1 MFWHT
6 ATSSLLT
13 ATATKVVAAAVAAL
27 AVAGGAI
34 YVATSDDSRGSDK
47 AAVAPN
53 GPANRIAPPPLQDPG
68 SAEATGGSAA
78 DVPSAT
84 TATTPPAEGAPTTK
98 STPRAAGNT
107 KNTKTTSK
115 QTKAAPK
122 KTTTTTTQAP
132 APAQVPDT
140 EAPSAPTNLTGVNL
154 GNNQFDS
161 HIILDWDASTDN
173 VGVVGYRIYFRT
185 NMGEWQQVH
194 DIHDGSTDDT
204 VVANEAFA
212 RENFAVR
219 AYDTA
224 GNLSEMATVHVEVP
238 FAV

>member
-1 MFWHT
+1 MLSHT
-6 ATSSLLT
+6 AIYSLLT
-13 ATATKVVAAAVAAL
+13 ATTTKVIAAAVAAL
-27 AVAGGAI
+27 AIAGGAV
-34 YVATSDDSRGSDK
+34 YVATSDDPRGSDT

-53 GPANRIAPPPLQDPG
+53 GPANRIAPPALEDPR
-68 SAEATGGSAA
+68 SDEATSA
-78 DVPSAT
+78 PAT
-84 TATTPPAEGAPTTK
+84 ETPPIPQATAPPPPEDAAPTTR
-98 STPRAAGNT
+98 STPRAAGT
-107 KNTKTTSK
+107 RKATTKTT
-115 QTKAAPK
+115 TKAPPK
-122 KTTTTTTQAP
+122 TTTTTTTQAP
-132 APAQVPDT
+132 GPAQVPDT

-173 VGVVGYRIYFRT
+173 VGVVGYRVYFRT

-194 DIHDGSTDDT
+194 DVDDGSTDDT

-219 AYDTA
+219 AYDAA

>member
-1 MFWHT
+1 MLSHT
-6 ATSSLLT
+6 AISTLLT
-13 ATATKVVAAAVAAL
+13 ATATKVVAVAVAAL
-27 AVAGGAI
+27 AVAGGTV
-34 YVATSDDSRGSDK
+34 YVATSDDSRGTDK

-53 GPANRIAPPPLQDPG
+53 GPANRVAPPALEDPA
-68 SAEATGGSAA
+68 SDEATSAPAAEA
-78 DVPSAT
+78 PPAT
-84 TATTPPAEGAPTTK
+84 TAPPAQDAPTTR
-98 STPRAAGNT
+98 STPRAANT
-107 KNTKTTSK
+107 RKPATRTT
-115 QTKAAPK
+115 TKAPPK
-122 KTTTTTTQAP
+122 KTTTTTTQP
-132 APAQVPDT
+132 PGPAQVPDT
-140 EAPSAPTNLTGVNL
+140 EAPSTPTNLTGVNL

-219 AYDTA
+219 AYDAA
-224 GNLSEMATVHVEVP
+224 GNLSEMVTVHVEVP

>member
-1 MFWHT
+1 MLSHT
-6 ATSSLLT
+6 AISSLLT
-13 ATATKVVAAAVAAL
+13 ATTTKVVAAAVAAL
-27 AVAGGAI
+27 AIAGGAV
-34 YVATSDDSRGSDK
+34 YVATSDAPRGSDT
-47 AAVAPN
+47 AAVAPD
-53 GPANRIAPPPLQDPG
+53 GPANRIPPPALEDPR
-68 SAEATGGSAA
+68 SDEATSAPA
-78 DVPSAT
+78 AETPPPPTT
-84 TATTPPAEGAPTTK
+84 TAPPAEAAPTTQ
-98 STPRAAGNT
+98 STPRAAGT
-107 KNTKTTSK
+107 RKATTKTT
-115 QTKAAPK
+115 TKAPPK
-122 KTTTTTTQAP
+122 TSTTTTTQAP

-140 EAPSAPTNLTGVNL
+140 EAPSTPTNLTGVNL

-161 HIILDWDASTDN
+161 HIILDWDASTDD

-219 AYDTA
+219 AYDAA